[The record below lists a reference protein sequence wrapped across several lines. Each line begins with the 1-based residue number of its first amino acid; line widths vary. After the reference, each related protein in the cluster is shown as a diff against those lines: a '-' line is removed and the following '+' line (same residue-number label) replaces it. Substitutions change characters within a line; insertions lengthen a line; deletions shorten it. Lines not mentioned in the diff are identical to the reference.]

1 MILEL
6 ILGGVVLVETILLVI
21 QRIRANTPDGE
32 IVVSE
37 DYPGKVVWNIKINDT
52 DKITEGNGQIVK
64 FRVVEGLVDG

>member
-6 ILGGVVLVETILLVI
+6 ILSGVVLVETILLVV

-37 DYPGKVVWNIKINDT
+37 D
-52 DKITEGNGQIVK
+52 
-64 FRVVEGLVDG
+64 